1 MNRKRAPRLSLDL
14 LRGFRSAARHLSF
27 TRAAQDLFV
36 TQSAISREIKTLE
49 EQLGQPLFRRVNRTL
64 QLTPAGEEL
73 YRIADETLTQLDV
86 AVERIAGAGKL
97 LAVTTTPALAS
108 LWLAPRL
115 PRFNRVHPG
124 IDVRVVASN
133 DKPNLERDQ
142 LDIAIRFVP
151 AGDDLPDSEPLF
163 QVQIFPACSPALANN
178 KSNPIRTPADMTHHV
193 RLDYESVRDG
203 RRTSEWDFWF
213 DAMKIP
219 RAKPAST
226 LRFPQYDQL
235 VAAAIEG
242 SGIGLGVLPHTA
254 EHLRQKVLCAPFG
267 MEAVALRGTF
277 FIVRRPD
284 VAGRDAVE
292 AFVDWLWSEVRRDGE
307 LGPAPV
313 SAPGGRS
320 VPARKSRN
328 TSEKRNAR

>member
-1 MNRKRAPRLSLDL
+1 
-14 LRGFRSAARHLSF
+14 
-27 TRAAQDLFV
+27 
-36 TQSAISREIKTLE
+36 
-49 EQLGQPLFRRVNRTL
+49 
-64 QLTPAGEEL
+64 
-73 YRIADETLTQLDV
+73 
-86 AVERIAGAGKL
+86 
-97 LAVTTTPALAS
+97 
-108 LWLAPRL
+108 
-115 PRFNRVHPG
+115 
-124 IDVRVVASN
+124 
-133 DKPNLERDQ
+133 
-142 LDIAIRFVP
+142 
-151 AGDDLPDSEPLF
+151 
-163 QVQIFPACSPALANN
+163 
-178 KSNPIRTPADMTHHV
+178 MTHHV

-292 AFVDWLWSEVRRDGE
+292 AFIDWLWSEVKGWRTCASTQRAQRTANGC
-307 LGPAPV
+307 A
-313 SAPGGRS
+313 SAQ
-320 VPARKSRN
+320 VTQHFRKTMS
-328 TSEKRNAR
+328 